1 MSYDN
6 GMISKPVSIRDVQ
19 RCLGSSSGDLG
30 TLCVRDNINKWAWF
44 KPIRTSNIGLLN
56 ESMRQSARY
65 GLYFR
70 ENTDAENLL
79 KGTVTINETNFNKAA
94 SSNYEWSYIRPTGGS
109 SSPYRLTDFV
119 CEDPSLGLI
128 GYKHNTQPP
137 YEIFGDWGVK
147 LSTLNKVANIYS
159 VRTKGNN
166 YGWSIEM
173 YSDYNETTEIYA
185 GNIFTGYK
193 MKYNTQSQY
202 DINGPDPMAIPM
214 TYLLSGTVGATQN
227 WRVGLIVYVPAR
239 TSGGNASVGMF
250 VSKKNIKDSSGENGE
265 NVRDLS
271 VEMCT
276 NQELAYIMCQYMSGK
291 TEYTFRALPVL
302 VKDVKISQ
310 SPKQSQTDIARTSVN
325 ILSSPDTEIYPLP
338 TGSVEIG
345 IKIVPESS
353 GGDSEADATSNNFTL
368 GIMWVAT
375 TGYDPINAITITY
388 PSSITSDKTA
398 QLDIDY
404 VDADGTHTLNTN
416 YSIPAGSYFMADGVT
431 YNGVVIVGGLRLGI
445 STIRRFIV
453 S

>member
-1 MSYDN
+1 MAYNN
-6 GMISKPVSIRDVQ
+6 GIITAPVSIYDVQ
-19 RCLGSSSGDLG
+19 RALGSGSNYLG
-30 TLCVRDNINKWAWF
+30 TLCQNLNINKWAWF

-65 GLYFR
+65 GLFFR

-79 KGTVTINETNFNKAA
+79 KGTVAINETNFDKAA
-94 SSNYEWSYIRPTGGS
+94 SSNYEWSYIRPTGGL
-109 SSPYRLTDFV
+109 SSPYRLTDFA
-119 CEDPSLGLI
+119 CEDASLGLI

-159 VRTKGNN
+159 VVTTGNN
-166 YGWSIEM
+166 YEWSILM
-173 YSDYNETTEIYA
+173 YSDYTNTTEIYA
-185 GNIFTGYK
+185 GNIFTGYR
-193 MKYNTQSQY
+193 MKYNTLPQY
-202 DINGPDPMAIPM
+202 DINSPDPMAIPM
-214 TYLLSGTVGATQN
+214 TYLLSGAVGASEN
-227 WRVGLIVYVPAR
+227 WRVGLIVFVPG
-239 TSGGNASVGMF
+239 TNGGSGSVGMF
-250 VSKKNIKDSSGENGE
+250 VSKKNIKDSTGVNGE

-276 NQELAYIMCQYMSGK
+276 NQELALLMYRYMSGK

-310 SPKQSQTDIARTSVN
+310 SPKQSATDVARTFVN
-325 ILSSPDTEIYPLP
+325 INSSPDTKIYPLP

-345 IKIVPESS
+345 IKIIPEDS
-353 GGDSEADATSNNFTL
+353 GGDSEDDATSNNFTL
-368 GIMWVAT
+368 GIKWVGT

-388 PSSITSDKTA
+388 PSTITSAKTA

-416 YSIPAGSYFMADGVT
+416 YPIPANSTFMVDGVT
-431 YNGVVIVGGLRLGI
+431 YNGVIIVGGLRLGI
-445 STIRRFIV
+445 TTIRKFIV

>member
-1 MSYDN
+1 MAYEN
-6 GMISKPVSIRDVQ
+6 GMISRPVSIRDVQ
-19 RCLGSSSGDLG
+19 RCLGSNSGDLG
-30 TLCVRDNINKWAWF
+30 TLCVRPNINKWAWF

-65 GLYFR
+65 GLFFR
-70 ENTDAENLL
+70 ENTDAENIL
-79 KGTVTINETNFNKAA
+79 KGTVTINEENFNNAA
-94 SSNYEWSYIRPTGGS
+94 SSNYEWSYIRPTGGT

-119 CEDPSLGLI
+119 CEDASLGLI

-147 LSTLNKVANIYS
+147 LSTLNRVANTYS
-159 VRTKGNN
+159 VVTTGNN
-166 YGWSIEM
+166 YEWGIRM
-173 YSDYNETTEIYA
+173 YSDYTNITEIYA
-185 GNIFTGYK
+185 GNIFTGYR
-193 MKYNTQSQY
+193 MKYSTLSQY
-202 DINGPDPMAIPM
+202 DINSPDPMAIPM
-214 TYLLSGTVGATQN
+214 TYLLSGAVGASEN
-227 WRVGLIVYVPAR
+227 WRVGLIVFVPP
-239 TSGGNASVGMF
+239 SSVGLF
-250 VSKKNIKDSSGENGE
+250 VSKKNIKDTTGVGGE

-276 NQELAYIMCQYMSGK
+276 NQELALIMYRYMSGK

-310 SPKQSQTDIARTSVN
+310 SPKQSETDIVRTFVN
-325 ILSSPDTEIYPLP
+325 IDSSPDTKIFPLP

-345 IKIVPESS
+345 IKIIPESS
-353 GGDSEADATSNNFTL
+353 GGDSEDDATSNNFTL
-368 GIMWVAT
+368 GIKWVGT

-388 PSSITSDKTA
+388 PSTITSDKTA

-416 YSIPAGSYFMADGVT
+416 YPIPANSTFMVDGVT
-431 YNGVVIVGGLRLGI
+431 YNGVVLNGGLRLGI
-445 STIRRFIV
+445 STIRKFIV